1 MASRPA
7 LEGLVNRCKVPTKL
21 IGVPDKRYPES
32 VEVTAYFVVAEALTN
47 VAKYADAAHVDVE
60 VRCKDT
66 SVEVIVADDGKGGAN
81 PANGSGLRGL
91 GDRLVALD
99 GRLHVTSHPGEG
111 TTLRAEIP
119 CEW

>member
-1 MASRPA
+1 LRPA
-7 LEGLVNRCKVPTKL
+7 LDSLLGRSKVPAKL
-21 IGVPDKRYPES
+21 VGVPDKRYPER

-47 VAKYADAAHVDVE
+47 VTRYAEASHVDVE
-60 VRCKDT
+60 VRCRDN
-66 SVEVIVADDGKGGAN
+66 SIEVIVGDDGKGGAD
-81 PANGSGLRGL
+81 PSAGSGLRGL
-91 GDRLVALD
+91 SDRLVALD